1 MRETAAAFAAGL
13 SERIMKDD
21 SWLPVERVQEHVVR
35 GERRWTGRIDL
46 PGGAS
51 IDILIL
57 ELQAGLLAVRNRC
70 PHRDIALLAGRLD
83 EAAGILECPS
93 HGWELPLAGSD
104 LRGAPVIERDGKFYM
119 GAR

>member
-1 MRETAAAFAAGL
+1 MT
-13 SERIMKDD
+13 DVN
-21 SWLPVERVQEHVVR
+21 WLAIEHVQEHAVR
-35 GERRWTGRIDL
+35 GERRWTGRIVL

-51 IDILIL
+51 LNILIL

-70 PHRDIALLAGRLD
+70 PHRDIALLRGRLD

-104 LRGAPVIERDGKFYM
+104 LHGAPVIERDGKFYM
-119 GAR
+119 NACSP